1 MKYPKHH
8 DNKPSVL
15 RAKNIINAILVSQN
29 FRHAALFIGT
39 LPTNQILTPAL
50 KQLNYEIDQ

>member
-15 RAKNIINAILVSQN
+15 QTKNLNSTNFVSQEN
-29 FRHAALFIGT
+29 KHAEPFIGT
-39 LPTNQILTPAL
+39 LPTNQIVVLAL
-50 KQLNYEIDQ
+50 KHHFF